1 MKFYNEKHFN
11 RKNWLLENLYKLKL
25 NNNEAMLIL
34 LIEFFNEFNENITI
48 ELLTERLNISLEEVD
63 KAIQSLVSRG
73 YLKISSKEMKAMFN
87 IDEVFEAAN
96 NVVVNSNIYDLIE
109 SDLGKILSRKDV
121 GIISEWLRLY
131 DYDTIVAA
139 LRTAL
144 AAKKKS
150 IAYIDKILANG
161 VEDEK

>member
-1 MKFYNEKHFN
+1 MKFYKEKFFN
-11 RKNWLLENLYKLKL
+11 RRNWLLENIYKLKL
-25 NNNEAMLIL
+25 NNDEAMLVMQIDFL
-34 LIEFFNEFNENITI
+34 NEFQQQITV
-48 ELLTERLNISLEEVD
+48 EVLAERLNLTQQQVD
-63 KAIQSLVSRG
+63 GALQSLVSRG
-73 YLKISSKEMKAMFN
+73 YLKITAKQMKAYFD

-96 NVVVNSNIYDLIE
+96 NVVVNSNLYDLLE
-109 SDLGKILSRKDV
+109 TELGKILSRKDV
-121 GIISEWLRLY
+121 NVISEWLRIY

-139 LRTAL
+139 LRSAL